1 MISRLTPLFRITLL
15 AVVAA
20 ATFTAACSTSDSEAQ
35 TIRLLTHKGF
45 ELPEAALQEFTES
58 TGIEVLVF
66 LEEDPTS
73 MVELL
78 ERSKE
83 NPVADVALGIDSLE
97 RRRVTEQKL
106 VEPYRPIAIDRL
118 DPSLLLQDEMLTPV
132 SQLAACLNRSKSRY
146 QLPER
151 RLDQLPDQ
159 NDAPLRA
166 PTKISDLFD
175 PQHAK
180 TAVIPDPLLSRLGI
194 YFLVALERLH
204 PEDVDGVTPW
214 PKLLDEMLRW
224 GLEIAPSW
232 EEAWFSR
239 FQPSAGPE
247 NTDTRSLTWGS
258 SGMPTVSVRF
268 VPELPNEVDVE
279 VIDSGCVKVVNY
291 AGVIRDTPNRRNA
304 GRLVDSF
311 VEPLFQYNVPDRY
324 GSRPARTDIVRT
336 EAWRRFGVNVTAIP
350 IDEWRIGPLWQQW
363 LLTWRQVAE
372 IVATGEDPLP
382 PVVQVTLPP
391 EN

>member
-1 MISRLTPLFRITLL
+1 MRIIIAALT
-15 AVVAA
+15 A
-20 ATFTAACSTSDSEAQ
+20 TAALTASCATSDDRSQ
-35 TIRLLTHKGF
+35 TIRLLTHKDF
-45 ELPEAALQEFTES
+45 ELPEAALQEFTKS

-73 MVELL
+73 MVNLL

-83 NPVADVALGIDSLE
+83 NPVADVVLGIDSLE

-118 DPSLLLQDEMLTPV
+118 DPSLILQDELLTPV

-151 RLDQLPDQ
+151 RLDQLPTQ
-159 NDAPLRA
+159 AEAPLRA

-175 PQHAK
+175 PQHAE
-180 TAVIPDPLLSRLGI
+180 TAVIPDPLSSRLGV

-204 PEDVDGVTPW
+204 PEDVAGVTPW

-247 NTDTRSLTWGS
+247 NTDTRSLAWGS

-268 VPELPNEVDVE
+268 VPELPDEVDVA

-291 AGVIRDTPNRRNA
+291 AGVIKDTPNRRDA

-311 VEPLFQYNVPDRY
+311 VEPLFQYSVPDRY
-324 GSRPARTDIVRT
+324 GSRPARTDILKT

-363 LLTWRQVAE
+363 LLTWRQVADA
-372 IVATGEDPLP
+372 VANGEEPLP
-382 PVVQVTLPP
+382 PVVQVTLPS
-391 EN
+391 E

>member
-1 MISRLTPLFRITLL
+1 MRIIIAALT
-15 AVVAA
+15 A
-20 ATFTAACSTSDSEAQ
+20 TAALTASCATSDDRSQ
-35 TIRLLTHKGF
+35 TIRLLTHKDF
-45 ELPEAALQEFTES
+45 ELPEAALQEFTKS

-73 MVELL
+73 MVNLL

-83 NPVADVALGIDSLE
+83 NPVADVVLGIDSLE

-118 DPSLLLQDEMLTPV
+118 DPSLILQDELLTPV

-146 QLPER
+146 ELPER
-151 RLDQLPDQ
+151 RLDQLPTQ
-159 NDAPLRA
+159 AEAPLRA

-175 PQHAK
+175 PQHAE
-180 TAVIPDPLLSRLGI
+180 TAVIPDPLSSRLGV

-204 PEDVDGVTPW
+204 PEDVAGVTPW

-247 NTDTRSLTWGS
+247 NNDTRSLAWGS

-268 VPELPNEVDVE
+268 VPELPDEVDVA

-291 AGVIRDTPNRRNA
+291 AGVIKDTPNRRDA

-311 VEPLFQYNVPDRY
+311 VEPLFQYSVPDRY
-324 GSRPARTDIVRT
+324 GSRPARTDILKT

-363 LLTWRQVAE
+363 LLTWRQVADA
-372 IVATGEDPLP
+372 VANGEEPLP
-382 PVVQVTLPP
+382 PVVQVTLPS
-391 EN
+391 E

>member
-1 MISRLTPLFRITLL
+1 MLS
-15 AVVAA
+15 
-20 ATFTAACSTSDSEAQ
+20 AACGTSGSETQ
-35 TIRLLTHKGF
+35 TIRLLTHKDF
-45 ELPEAALQEFTES
+45 ELPEEALQEFTKS

-73 MVELL
+73 MVNLL

-83 NPVADVALGIDSLE
+83 NPVADVVLGIDSLE

-106 VEPYRPIAIDRL
+106 VEPYRPIAIERL
-118 DPSLLLQDEMLTPV
+118 DPSLILQDEMLTPV

-146 QLPER
+146 QIPER
-151 RLDQLPDQ
+151 RLDQLPNQD
-159 NDAPLRA
+159 DIPLRA

-175 PQHAK
+175 PVHAK

-214 PKLLDEMLRW
+214 PKLVDEMLRW
-224 GLEIAPSW
+224 GLEVAPSW

-247 NTDTRSLTWGS
+247 NTDTRSVTWGS

-268 VPELPNEVDVE
+268 VPDLPDEVDVA

-291 AGVIRDTPNRRNA
+291 AGIVKGTSNRRDA

-324 GSRPARTDIVRT
+324 GSRPARTDILRT
-336 EAWRRFGVNVTAIP
+336 EAWRKFGVNVTAIP

-372 IVATGEDPLP
+372 IVESGEDPLP

-391 EN
+391 E

>member
-1 MISRLTPLFRITLL
+1 MRIIIAALT
-15 AVVAA
+15 A
-20 ATFTAACSTSDSEAQ
+20 TAALTASCATSDDRSQ
-35 TIRLLTHKGF
+35 TIRLLTHKDF
-45 ELPEAALQEFTES
+45 ELPEAALQEFTKS

-73 MVELL
+73 MVNLL

-83 NPVADVALGIDSLE
+83 NPVADVVLGIDSLE

-118 DPSLLLQDEMLTPV
+118 DPSLILQDELLTPV

-151 RLDQLPDQ
+151 RLDQLPTQ
-159 NDAPLRA
+159 AEAPLRA

-175 PQHAK
+175 PQHAE
-180 TAVIPDPLLSRLGI
+180 TAVIPDPLSSRLGV

-204 PEDVDGVTPW
+204 PEDVAGVTPW

-247 NTDTRSLTWGS
+247 NTDTRSLAWGS

-268 VPELPNEVDVE
+268 VPELPDEVDVA
-279 VIDSGCVKVVNY
+279 VIDSGCVKVGNY
-291 AGVIRDTPNRRNA
+291 AGVIKDTPNRRDA

-311 VEPLFQYNVPDRY
+311 VEPLFQYSVPDRY
-324 GSRPARTDIVRT
+324 GSRPARTDILKT

-363 LLTWRQVAE
+363 LLTWRQVADA
-372 IVATGEDPLP
+372 VANGEEPLP
-382 PVVQVTLPP
+382 PVVQVTLPS
-391 EN
+391 E